1 MRRIV
6 GIIVGG
12 SLLAGIPT
20 ASLAYFAEDTAFTA
34 RNAGAASL
42 VRQSELG
49 TVETAIRSALAAL
62 EGANANLQYD
72 IDGIRAF
79 YAERGFAPAWIVRG
93 RLSADARAIIARL
106 GEAADD
112 GLDPAAYAPPD
123 PDFGMT
129 ASLSADMIAAAEIE
143 MSVAVA
149 AYVREAYAGRLD
161 PRALDPNL
169 DMDRHL
175 PNIAAALAD
184 IGAAD
189 DGVAAL
195 AAYNPQHPGYV
206 ALRAALA
213 EARGAPA
220 IARVV
225 IPAGPTLRPG
235 DTDERVGLLRTRLD
249 VATVT
254 TEPSVY
260 DETLVQ
266 AVRAFQTRAGLI
278 VDGIIGPNTIGALN
292 GPAVDPVGEIIA
304 NMERYRWL
312 PRDLGSYYVQVNIP
326 EYLVRIFDRGEEVW
340 ETRVVVGQP
349 ANETP
354 VFSDRMEY
362 FVVNPYWNV
371 PPSIVANE
379 LLPQLRADPGY
390 FVRGAFDVFYRGNLV
405 DPYSVN
411 WYAVTAGQVS
421 IRQRPGPSNALGQI
435 KFMFPN
441 SHNVYLHDTPSK
453 SLFQRDARA
462 FSHGCVRVM
471 NPMDFAE
478 ALLRYEESVSRQSL
492 EAMFGPTERQV
503 NLNHPINVHLTYFTA
518 VFDDAGNLQF
528 KPDIYGHS
536 ARVREALGLGDGAA
550 VVAAASG
557 AAGDVGP

>member
-1 MRRIV
+1 MRRVV
-6 GIIVGG
+6 GIILGG

-20 ASLAYFAEDTAFTA
+20 ASLAYFGEDAAFATRA
-34 RNAGAASL
+34 AGAASL

-49 TVETAIRSALAAL
+49 AVETAIRTALTHL
-62 EGANANLQYD
+62 EGENANLQYD
-72 IDGIRAF
+72 IDGIRTF
-79 YAERGFAPAWIVRG
+79 YAERGFAPAWIERG
-93 RLSADARAIIARL
+93 RFSADARAVIARL

-112 GLDPAAYAPPD
+112 GLDPAAYDTPPAN
-123 PDFGMT
+123 FGAVPNLT
-129 ASLSADMIAAAEIE
+129 VDMIAAAEIE
-143 MSVAVA
+143 MSIAVA

-175 PNIAAALAD
+175 PDIAAALAD

-189 DGVAAL
+189 DAAAAL
-195 AAYNPQHPGYV
+195 ASYNPTHPAYA
-206 ALRAALA
+206 ALRAALV
-213 EARGAPA
+213 EARDQPA
-220 IARVV
+220 IERIV

-235 DTDERVGLLRTRLD
+235 DSDNRVALLRTRLE
-249 VATVT
+249 VVTVSDD
-254 TEPSVY
+254 PSVY
-260 DETLVQ
+260 DETLVA
-266 AVRAFQTRAGLI
+266 AVRSFQTRAGLI
-278 VDGIIGPNTIGALN
+278 VDGIIGPNTLGALN
-292 GPAVDPVGEIIA
+292 GPAVDPVAEIIA

-312 PRDLGSYYVQVNIP
+312 PRDLGDYYVQVNIP
-326 EYLVRIFDRGEEVW
+326 EYLVRIFDQGEEVY

-362 FVVNPYWNV
+362 FVVNPYWHV
-371 PPSIVANE
+371 PASIVANE

-390 FVRGAFDVFYRGNLV
+390 FVRGAFDVFYRGTLV
-405 DPYSVN
+405 DPYAVN
-411 WYAVTAGQVS
+411 WYAVTAGQVG

-478 ALLRYEESVSRQSL
+478 ALLRHEEEVSRQSL

-503 NLNHPINVHLTYFTA
+503 SLNHPINVHLTYFTA
-518 VFDDAGNLQF
+518 VFDEAGNLQF

-536 ARVREALGLGDGAA
+536 ARVREALGLGGGAA
-550 VVAAASG
+550 VLAQASG
-557 AAGDVGP
+557 VGDVGP